1 MGKMKLKIY
10 VFLLSAFCGISSIA
24 WSQGRNNIWC
34 FGDSSGIDFSNITNP
49 VTFTSSMD
57 GRGSCVS
64 IADQNGNLQFYSYTS
79 GNGFGPTGFIYNLL
93 HQIMQDGD
101 SIMGQA
107 WYQEM
112 VIVPDPSDTNIF
124 YLFCVSVTT
133 GSGNPLGLFY
143 SKIDLSQNGGLGQ
156 VIQKNVQL
164 QSFKCTDGLIA
175 IKHGNG
181 RDWWIIFRNW
191 NSVNNVYYKYLI
203 TPSGISNLYTQ
214 SIGAFTDNGFTKMR
228 FNSSGNKMVSTSYNG
243 LLEVYDFDRCSGLL
257 SNPITIHPEPTSA
270 PYGYFCSCDFSPNG
284 RFLYVASYTDSSQLF
299 QYDLLSPSPA
309 STRIILDTFHNWQ
322 IGQGMVRRAPDGKIY
337 MTQAWECTAFPYCFP
352 YPDSVYNTINMNL
365 SVINYPDSLGTACGY
380 APYSFYLGGTRTYYG
395 LPNNP
400 DYELGPL
407 IGSGCDTLTSLPPT
421 ASGLPLAT
429 VHATW
434 SPNWQ
439 KAFINATNIKGH
451 QWRLEVFDLFGNIIY
466 SDQGRLSPPYFSRG
480 IELPGIASGMYI
492 VRLLTEKEQLTGKFL
507 VN

>member
-1 MGKMKLKIY
+1 MKLKFI
-10 VFLLSAFCGISSIA
+10 LLIFISFWINTNQCLG
-24 WSQGRNNIWC
+24 QGRNNIWC
-34 FGDSSGIDFSNITNP
+34 FGDSSGIDFNNTISPT
-49 VTFTSSMD
+49 TFNSSMD
-57 GRGSCVS
+57 GRGTSVS
-64 IADQNGNLQFYSYTS
+64 IADHFGNLQFYASTKAGVVGPS
-79 GNGFGPTGFIYNLL
+79 GSVWNRM
-93 HQIMQDGD
+93 HQIMQEGD
-101 SIMGQA
+101 SIMGQG

-112 VIVPDPSDTNIF
+112 AIILNPADSNSF
-124 YLFCVSVTT
+124 YLFSNTVVTGT
-133 GSGNPLGLFY
+133 GAPLGLY
-143 SKIDLSQNGGLGQ
+143 YTEIDLSQNGGLGL
-156 VIQKNVQL
+156 VIQKNIQL
-164 QSFKCTDGLIA
+164 QNFMCSDGLIA

-181 RDWWIIFRNW
+181 RDWWILFRNW
-191 NSVNNVYYKYLI
+191 SSVNQVYYKYLVSE
-203 TPSGISNLYTQ
+203 SGISNVFTQ
-214 SIGAFTDNGFTKMR
+214 SIGSYTDNGFAKMR
-228 FNSSGNKMVSTSYNG
+228 FNSLGNKMAIITVNG
-243 LLEVYDFDRCSGLL
+243 LLEVYDFDRCTGLL
-257 SNPITIHPEPTSA
+257 SNPFTIHPEPTSA
-270 PYGYFCSCDFSPNG
+270 PYGYFWSCDFSPNG

-299 QYDLLSPSPA
+299 QYDLLSPNPA
-309 STRIILDTFHNWQ
+309 ASRILLDSFHNWQ

-421 ASGLPLAT
+421 ASGFPLAT
-429 VHATW
+429 IHATW

-439 KAFINATNIKGH
+439 KAFINASNIKGSH
-451 QWRLEVFDLFGNIIY
+451 WRLEVFDLFGNIIY
-466 SDQGRLSPPYFSRG
+466 LEQGRLTPPYFSRG